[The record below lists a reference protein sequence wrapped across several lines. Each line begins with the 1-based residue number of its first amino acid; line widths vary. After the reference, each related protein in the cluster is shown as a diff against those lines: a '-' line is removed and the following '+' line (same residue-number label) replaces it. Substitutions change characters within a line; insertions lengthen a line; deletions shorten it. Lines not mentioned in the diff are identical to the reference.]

1 MTSSAEKFGSA
12 LAKVVKGAAAKFNEA
27 GKPQTT
33 AYYIGEHE
41 IRDEAA
47 FADYLQ
53 QVIPMIE
60 RHGGRYLTKP
70 GSHEVLEGHW
80 QPNRVVIIAF
90 PDMTSLRAWYH
101 APDYQPLIA
110 KRRAA
115 ARDVMIAI
123 EGA

>member
-1 MTSSAEKFGSA
+1 MTSSAEKFGAA
-12 LAKVVKGAAAKFNEA
+12 LAKAVKSTAAKINA
-27 GKPQTT
+27 PGRPQAT

-47 FADYLQ
+47 FADYLK

-60 RHGGRYLTKP
+60 RHGGRYLTKA
-70 GSHEVLEGHW
+70 GTHEVLEGHW

-90 PDMTSLRAWYH
+90 PDMASLKAWYN

-110 KRRAA
+110 KRQAV

-123 EGA
+123 EGL